1 MHLKENTR
9 TIEQKHMIYHTDTQ
23 TGVCCPATGM
33 TSVYHIQQRI
43 SDIKAAAV
51 NQLEVKLDSAPVN
64 TTPIE

>member
-1 MHLKENTR
+1 
-9 TIEQKHMIYHTDTQ
+9 MIYHTETQ

-33 TSVYHIQQRI
+33 TSVYHLQQRI

-64 TTPIE
+64 TTPI